1 MVGDQAYIVA
11 LAWQVQALN
20 ASAEALSGVLIC
32 FALAQLIFLLLGGVI
47 VDRLPRRAIM
57 LASDIGRA
65 LLLLVVAYLGREG
78 LLQIW
83 QLAILA
89 AFNGAVSAFFMPAR
103 SSIQPQ
109 LVPKADLRAAN
120 SLMGMA
126 FQISLVTGP
135 LLGALLVEN
144 LLPPA
149 AFAFDVLTFVIS
161 ALCLVFVRLPAKP
174 ASENSTQPG
183 KSGLVAELKAGFV
196 YIQQSVWLWLTIA
209 IFGLVGLVL
218 MGPVQA
224 MVPIMVRENFNGDAR
239 AFGLL
244 LSVRAVSAFLATG
257 LIGQIKC
264 LKRRGVLAYLSTA
277 LIGLGVAGLGLGGNF
292 GWLWLSLVG
301 ISGLGIG
308 GACFDV
314 IWHTVM
320 QELVPS
326 EYLGRVLS
334 LDMLGS
340 FCMIPLGLALAGG
353 LAGVL
358 GAGTILILGGSIT
371 AGLALMALS
380 VREIRT
386 LA

>member
-1 MVGDQAYIVA
+1 
-11 LAWQVQALN
+11 
-20 ASAEALSGVLIC
+20 
-32 FALAQLIFLLLGGVI
+32 
-47 VDRLPRRAIM
+47 
-57 LASDIGRA
+57 
-65 LLLLVVAYLGREG
+65 
-78 LLQIW
+78 
-83 QLAILA
+83 
-89 AFNGAVSAFFMPAR
+89 
-103 SSIQPQ
+103 
-109 LVPKADLRAAN
+109 
-120 SLMGMA
+120 
-126 FQISLVTGP
+126 
-135 LLGALLVEN
+135 
-144 LLPPA
+144 
-149 AFAFDVLTFVIS
+149 
-161 ALCLVFVRLPAKP
+161 
-174 ASENSTQPG
+174 
-183 KSGLVAELKAGFV
+183 
-196 YIQQSVWLWLTIA
+196 
-209 IFGLVGLVL
+209 
-218 MGPVQA
+218 
-224 MVPIMVRENFNGDAR
+224 
-239 AFGLL
+239 
-244 LSVRAVSAFLATG
+244 
-257 LIGQIKC
+257 
-264 LKRRGVLAYLSTA
+264 
-277 LIGLGVAGLGLGGNF
+277 VAGLGLGGNF